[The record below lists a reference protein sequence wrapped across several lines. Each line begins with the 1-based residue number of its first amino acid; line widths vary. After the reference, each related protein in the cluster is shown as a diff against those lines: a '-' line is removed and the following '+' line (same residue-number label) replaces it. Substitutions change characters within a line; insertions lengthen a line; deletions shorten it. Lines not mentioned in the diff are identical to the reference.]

1 MSRVEEAIS
10 NFRGDFN
17 CAQSITG
24 TYGPQYGLNQDI
36 ALKIA
41 TGFGGGM
48 ARFGRTCGAV
58 SGAYM
63 VIGLKY
69 GMGKND
75 DTELKEK
82 IRKRNRRSLRCFSA
96 YA

>member
-1 MSRVEEAIS
+1 MSKADDAVAKIKS
-10 NFRGDFN
+10 KFN
-17 CAQSITG
+17 CAQAILS
-24 TYGPQYGLNQDI
+24 TYAPKYGLDADT

-63 VIGLKY
+63 TIGLKY
-69 GMGKND
+69 GMGSEDN
-75 DTELKEK
+75 TELKENTYEI
-82 IRKRNRRSLRCFSA
+82 IREFS
-96 YA
+96 